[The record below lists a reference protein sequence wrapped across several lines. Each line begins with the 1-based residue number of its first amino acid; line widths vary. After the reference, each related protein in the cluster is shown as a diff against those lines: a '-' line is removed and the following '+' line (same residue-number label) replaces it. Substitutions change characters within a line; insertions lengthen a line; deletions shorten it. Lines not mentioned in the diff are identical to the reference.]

1 METDQSKTPD
11 LTVNKNKIKQ
21 RMAKK
26 SGTKHHV
33 VIKLG
38 DLNKMFKE
46 NDVIPVPK
54 GFVKSIAYMLS
65 AHAVSLDEVNKDTG
79 NSIEAHAETEVAAE
93 TASETKVQVTETVFE
108 D

>member
-1 METDQSKTPD
+1 
-11 LTVNKNKIKQ
+11 
-21 RMAKK
+21 MAKK

-33 VIKLG
+33 VIKLS
-38 DLNKMFKE
+38 DLNKMFKD

-79 NSIEAHAETEVAAE
+79 NVVEAEAPAETVA
-93 TASETKVQVTETVFE
+93 ETKVQIAETTFE

>member
-1 METDQSKTPD
+1 
-11 LTVNKNKIKQ
+11 
-21 RMAKK
+21 MAKK

-33 VIKLG
+33 VIKLS
-38 DLNKMFKE
+38 DLNKMFKD

-65 AHAVSLDEVNKDTG
+65 AHAVSLEEVNKQTI
-79 NSIEAHAETEVAAE
+79 NVAQVETEAE
-93 TASETKVQVTETVFE
+93 AISDSVGETKVQITETSFE

>member
-1 METDQSKTPD
+1 
-11 LTVNKNKIKQ
+11 
-21 RMAKK
+21 MAKK

-33 VIKLG
+33 VIKLS
-38 DLNKMFKE
+38 DLNKMFKD

-65 AHAVSLDEVNKDTG
+65 AHAVSLEEVNKEVVNAT
-79 NSIEAHAETEVAAE
+79 EVETEAETVADSV
-93 TASETKVQVTETVFE
+93 SETKVQITETSFE

>member
-1 METDQSKTPD
+1 
-11 LTVNKNKIKQ
+11 
-21 RMAKK
+21 MAKK

-33 VIKLG
+33 VIKLS

-65 AHAVSLDEVNKDTG
+65 AHAVSLEEVNG
-79 NSIEAHAETEVAAE
+79 IPASVSEVETEAEAVADVVGE
-93 TASETKVQVTETVFE
+93 TSSETKVQITETSFE

>member
-1 METDQSKTPD
+1 MGK
-11 LTVNKNKIKQ
+11 
-21 RMAKK
+21 R
-26 SGTKHHV
+26 SGVKHHV
-33 VIKLG
+33 VIKLS

-79 NSIEAHAETEVAAE
+79 NAVGVQAEVEAAAATPE
-93 TASETKVQVTETVFE
+93 AKVQVTETDFE
-108 D
+108 G

>member
-1 METDQSKTPD
+1 
-11 LTVNKNKIKQ
+11 
-21 RMAKK
+21 MAKK

-33 VIKLG
+33 VIKLS
-38 DLNKMFKE
+38 DLNKMFKD

-65 AHAVSLDEVNKDTG
+65 AHAVSLEEVNKEVV
-79 NSIEAHAETEVAAE
+79 SVAEVEAEAETVADSV
-93 TASETKVQVTETVFE
+93 SETKVQITETSFE

>member
-1 METDQSKTPD
+1 
-11 LTVNKNKIKQ
+11 
-21 RMAKK
+21 MAKK

-33 VIKLG
+33 VIKLS

-79 NSIEAHAETEVAAE
+79 NATEANAETETVAD
-93 TASETKVQVTETVFE
+93 TVSETKVQVTETTFE
-108 D
+108 E

>member
-1 METDQSKTPD
+1 
-11 LTVNKNKIKQ
+11 
-21 RMAKK
+21 MAKK

-33 VIKLG
+33 VIKLS
-38 DLNKMFKE
+38 DLNKMFKD

-65 AHAVSLDEVNKDTG
+65 AHAVSLEEVNKEVINAT
-79 NSIEAHAETEVAAE
+79 EVETEAETVADSV
-93 TASETKVQVTETVFE
+93 SETKVQITETSFE